1 MLPLERIGAPTLI
14 LSARDDLFNTLPAA
28 RYAAGRIAGAR
39 LVVFDTG
46 GHLMVGRKEEV
57 RAAIGDFLAKAG
69 YPRHGR
75 ARARAAAH

>member
-75 ARARAAAH
+75 AGAPAAAR